1 MKYRIVRT
9 DKAEEQLRDI
19 IFYIA
24 ADSGSEELALNYLDK
39 LESAIMNL
47 SEFLAM
53 VSQPGYTI
61 LKRQGYRVL
70 LAGRHLVFYKID
82 EAEKTVVIYAI
93 VDKKREYV
101 NLI

>member
-53 VSQPGYTI
+53 GSQPGYTI

>member
-47 SEFLAM
+47 SEFPAM
-53 VSQPGYTI
+53 GSQPGYTI
-61 LKRQGYRVL
+61 LKRQGYRVV